1 MTRQR
6 RICAPDRLQPIGAFT
21 MLLLLLAGTNAAG
34 QGAAVPVGPLS
45 LQDAVRWA
53 IEREPGLR
61 AERTGIDV
69 ARGNVSQAGLKPNP
83 TISLG
88 WQQQPGG
95 SDNQTALTVVWPLE
109 LFRAA
114 GRVAVAER
122 EADATRFRIT
132 DRERQLVAEV
142 RAAYGAAAAAQR
154 ELDVLTQL
162 ADTAT
167 RQIEVLRSRV
177 DSGAAPALDRDL
189 FLVDRRRLDADR
201 LLLDARANNARLAL
215 QRLLGLDPTDRVAL
229 GDSLE
234 SLVEARSAASTST
247 DLLARERP
255 DVQAAATGVRVAD
268 AALDRAHREGR
279 FDMSLFGT
287 YTRMQTMFPQL
298 GVGARGVLQP
308 VGDTFHYLALGAT
321 LTVPWRND
329 NRGEITAAE
338 ARRRAAEAQFAAAAL
353 QARTEITA
361 ATTLDQQSLNAVS
374 LYAQEILP
382 LARQNIDVVRRT
394 YDLGRGTVAD
404 VLAEQRRYF
413 EIERAYTDALKQA
426 YDART
431 TLLSAQGVQP

>member
-1 MTRQR
+1 
-6 RICAPDRLQPIGAFT
+6 
-21 MLLLLLAGTNAAG
+21 
-34 QGAAVPVGPLS
+34 
-45 LQDAVRWA
+45 
-53 IEREPGLR
+53 
-61 AERTGIDV
+61 
-69 ARGNVSQAGLKPNP
+69 
-83 TISLG
+83 
-88 WQQQPGG
+88 
-95 SDNQTALTVVWPLE
+95 
-109 LFRAA
+109 
-114 GRVAVAER
+114 
-122 EADATRFRIT
+122 
-132 DRERQLVAEV
+132 
-142 RAAYGAAAAAQR
+142 
-154 ELDVLTQL
+154 
-162 ADTAT
+162 
-167 RQIEVLRSRV
+167 
-177 DSGAAPALDRDL
+177 
-189 FLVDRRRLDADR
+189 
-201 LLLDARANNARLAL
+201 
-215 QRLLGLDPTDRVAL
+215 
-229 GDSLE
+229 
-234 SLVEARSAASTST
+234 
-247 DLLARERP
+247 
-255 DVQAAATGVRVAD
+255 
-268 AALDRAHREGR
+268 
-279 FDMSLFGT
+279 
-287 YTRMQTMFPQL
+287 MFPQL